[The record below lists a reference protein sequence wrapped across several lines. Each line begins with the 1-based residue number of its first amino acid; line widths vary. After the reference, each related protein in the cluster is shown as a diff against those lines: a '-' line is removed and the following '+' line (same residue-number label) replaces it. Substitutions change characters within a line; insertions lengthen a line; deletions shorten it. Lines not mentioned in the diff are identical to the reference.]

1 MVSSR
6 GSCGLQSRLML
17 GELRHLFIRFKNILS
32 FVHVLSPHI
41 LHPLPEH
48 PSNQSPLSNNQ
59 NRFPLPSQR
68 SRILTPCQ
76 TGRPNPQQWQPFT
89 MAKPHNSRKPSNS
102 SLNSH
107 SSTSSRP
114 TILASCYMVNARTT
128 SLHGLHYSTT
138 GAGGTFSIPRP
149 PSHSSPT
156 TPFLSPTPPPKP
168 SKSPTN

>member
-17 GELRHLFIRFKNILS
+17 GELRHLFNPLQEHSLLRPRS
-32 FVHVLSPHI
+32 FTTH

-76 TGRPNPQQWQPFT
+76 TGRPYPQQWQPFT

-114 TILASCYMVNARTT
+114 TILASCYMVDARTT

-138 GAGGTFSIPRP
+138 GAGGTFSI
-149 PSHSSPT
+149 
-156 TPFLSPTPPPKP
+156 L
-168 SKSPTN
+168 